1 MKKIISISF
10 ILLLTA
16 ILISSC
22 SNSNKKIIG
31 RWKVASEQSPKDTV
45 ATVYSGE
52 DYFRFRKDAFL
63 RSNSD
68 THFSDYWGSDAC
80 KYEMNDGKLSIYFS
94 KISDNIDKIFS
105 YSFTNDTNLILVYV
119 KPEAVAGRTIS
130 LVKVSND
137 PE

>member
-1 MKKIISISF
+1 MV
-10 ILLLTA
+10 LCA

-31 RWKVASEQSPKDTV
+31 RWKVASEQSPKD
-45 ATVYSGE
+45 AIAIVYSGE

-80 KYEMNDGKLSIYFS
+80 KYEMNDGTLSIYYS
-94 KISDNIDKIFS
+94 KTSENIDKKFS
-105 YSFTNDTNLILVYV
+105 YNFDNDTNLTLVYI

-130 LVKVSND
+130 LVKVSQD